1 MTQSHSLDH
10 LPMGDRCVGAFTVA
24 IATTLGDGVLSSL
37 AAPVVEMRHRGQWVS
52 WSGREKK
59 ADPGT
64 GSRCRSSNAPKR
76 SGSRLC
82 ILGTILLAYRQVRA
96 S

>member
-1 MTQSHSLDH
+1 MTQSHSLDD

-24 IATTLGDGVLSSL
+24 IATTVGVLSSL
-37 AAPVVEMRHRGQWVS
+37 AARVLEMRHRGQRVS